1 MSQTK
6 RKVLVVDDELDTAQ
20 TLWLILESSGFRV
33 DIFTDPKEALGTF
46 IPAYY
51 DLAVIDVRMPDM
63 NGFELYSD
71 IKSLDYKI
79 NVLFLTALT
88 VLNDYNDF
96 KSKVSPRLHQRH
108 FVQKPVEKDQFLDE
122 VYFIL
127 FWTRLI
133 FSVPNKRIYHSTD
146 YLFPVKELL
155 GWWKV

>member
-20 TLWLILESSGFRV
+20 TLRLILESSGFRV

-51 DLAVIDVRMPDM
+51 DLAVIDVRMPGM
-63 NGFELYSD
+63 NGFELYSE

-88 VLNDYNDF
+88 VLNDYDDF

-127 FWTRLI
+127 F
-133 FSVPNKRIYHSTD
+133 
-146 YLFPVKELL
+146 
-155 GWWKV
+155 

>member
-20 TLWLILESSGFRV
+20 TLRLILESSGFRV

-51 DLAVIDVRMPDM
+51 DLAVIDVRMPGM

-88 VLNDYNDF
+88 DLHDYDDF

-127 FWTRLI
+127 F
-133 FSVPNKRIYHSTD
+133 
-146 YLFPVKELL
+146 
-155 GWWKV
+155 

>member
-20 TLWLILESSGFRV
+20 TLRLILESSGFRV

-51 DLAVIDVRMPDM
+51 DLAVIDVRMPGM
-63 NGFELYSD
+63 NGFELYSK

-79 NVLFLTALT
+79 KVLFLTALT
-88 VLNDYNDF
+88 NLHNYGDF
-96 KSKVSPRLHQRH
+96 KSRVSPRLHQRH

-122 VYFIL
+122 LYFIL
-127 FWTRLI
+127 F
-133 FSVPNKRIYHSTD
+133 
-146 YLFPVKELL
+146 
-155 GWWKV
+155 

>member
-20 TLWLILESSGFRV
+20 TLRLILESSGFRV

-51 DLAVIDVRMPDM
+51 DLAVIDVRMPGM
-63 NGFELYSD
+63 NGFELYSE

-79 NVLFLTALT
+79 KVLFLTALT
-88 VLNDYNDF
+88 DLHDYDDF
-96 KSKVSPRLHQRH
+96 KSKVSPRLHQKH

-127 FWTRLI
+127 F
-133 FSVPNKRIYHSTD
+133 
-146 YLFPVKELL
+146 
-155 GWWKV
+155 

>member
-1 MSQTK
+1 
-6 RKVLVVDDELDTAQ
+6 
-20 TLWLILESSGFRV
+20 
-33 DIFTDPKEALGTF
+33 
-46 IPAYY
+46 
-51 DLAVIDVRMPDM
+51 MPGM

-88 VLNDYNDF
+88 DLHDYDDF

-127 FWTRLI
+127 FSTRLI

-146 YLFPVKELL
+146 YLFRVKELL
-155 GWWKV
+155 G

>member
-20 TLWLILESSGFRV
+20 TLRLILESSGFRV

-63 NGFELYSD
+63 NGFELYSE
-71 IKSLDYKI
+71 IKSIDHKI
-79 NVLFLTALT
+79 KVLFLTALT
-88 VLNDYNDF
+88 DLHDYDDF
-96 KSKVSPRLHQRH
+96 KCKVSPRMHQRH
-108 FVQKPVEKDQFLDE
+108 FVQKPVEKDQFLDQ

-127 FWTRLI
+127 F
-133 FSVPNKRIYHSTD
+133 
-146 YLFPVKELL
+146 
-155 GWWKV
+155 

>member
-51 DLAVIDVRMPDM
+51 DLAVIDVRMPGM
-63 NGFELYSD
+63 NGFELYSE

-79 NVLFLTALT
+79 KVLFLTALT
-88 VLNDYNDF
+88 DLHDYDDFNLKYRPDCIRDNSF
-96 KSKVSPRLHQRH
+96 KSR
-108 FVQKPVEKDQFLDE
+108 
-122 VYFIL
+122 
-127 FWTRLI
+127 
-133 FSVPNKRIYHSTD
+133 
-146 YLFPVKELL
+146 
-155 GWWKV
+155 